1 MPLTGHAGLRRSVPP
16 CEQGGGV
23 PLCRGRGPPPSIPSL
38 SPPRAPQRG
47 GDVSLPSG
55 SQGADPRRDR
65 KPCARGGS
73 VAAGL
78 LGSQLVALSPRRQR
92 ARSLAV
98 RPGVPPG

>member
-1 MPLTGHAGLRRSVPP
+1 MPLRGHAGLRRPH
-16 CEQGGGV
+16 
-23 PLCRGRGPPPSIPSL
+23 RGSREEASRCAVAEPPPSIPGL

-47 GDVSLPSG
+47 SGDVSLPNG

-73 VAAGL
+73 VAAGV
-78 LGSQLVALSPRRQR
+78 LGSQLVALSPWQQR
-92 ARSLAV
+92 ARSSVV

>member
-1 MPLTGHAGLRRSVPP
+1 MPWQR
-16 CEQGGGV
+16 
-23 PLCRGRGPPPSIPSL
+23 PPPSIPSL